1 MARCLWVM
9 AALLTSV
16 LVVCAADPF
25 VGVWKLNVKKSKYV
39 PGPPPKEQTRTYIEQ
54 KGGIRGTVRTV
65 FNSGKETIVIY
76 PVDYDGKEHPVEGS
90 PDMDGI
96 EMRRVGEGI
105 LESKLIHAGRV
116 IGQARRTVSADGKS
130 MIITYEGTLQGEK
143 VNNTAYYERQ

>member
-16 LVVCAADPF
+16 LVVCAADPA

-39 PGPPPKEQTRTYIEQ
+39 PGPAPKEQTRTYIEQ
-54 KGGIRGTVRTV
+54 KGGVRGTVRTV
-65 FNSGKETIVIY
+65 FTTGKETIVIY

-96 EMRRVGEGI
+96 AMARVTEYI
-105 LESKLIHAGRV
+105 SESKLIHAGVV
-116 IGQARRTVSADGKS
+116 IGLARRTVNPDGKS
-130 MIITYEGTLQGEK
+130 MIISYEGILQGVK